1 VLKDLKEQLRETDIK
16 GLSKVGVS
24 LAAGTVAYA
33 VGHESIKVGLRA
45 APGTGDIEWMY
56 DNTDPGLVIQTAL
69 LIASTRFSANFLKK
83 NTNFLGDG
91 ETKEGKLA
99 ATKYARIAQN
109 AGVGLA
115 LGRLMTGLS
124 TFDFGKRFESVLDG
138 KIADAV
144 SPAPGPAWSTPQNA
158 KGIQNVLTLSNEGWQ
173 VNRSAINQAV
183 ARGAPYRNGG
193 SNTDVYLARKGQA
206 VSDGFSISNS
216 PYA

>member
-1 VLKDLKEQLRETDIK
+1 VLKGLQKQLRKTDIK

-24 LAAGTVAYA
+24 LAAGTAAYA

-56 DNTDPGLVIQTAL
+56 DNSDAGLVIQTAL
-69 LIASTRFSANFLKK
+69 LIVSTRFSANFLKD
-83 NTNFLGDG
+83 NTKFMGA
-91 ETKEGKLA
+91 KHAK
-99 ATKYARIAQN
+99 IAQN

-124 TFDFGKRFESVLDG
+124 TLDFGKRFESVLDG